1 MAELTFSKSPT
12 MNQTE
17 NQFLGFRIRTLRK
30 SKKVTLAQL
39 AEKCDLSIGYIS
51 QLERGLAHPSINAL
65 INISQQLGVTVQWFF
80 AASQQAVSEED
91 AGYVTRAECRTR
103 VEYENGIVDEF
114 MSFSQ
119 DKQLEMLISNFPPKT
134 FSKQQYA
141 HEGEEAGYVMQGQF
155 ELWVGERHYV
165 LAQGDSFSF
174 SSTEP
179 HRYGNPGDEPCKI
192 VWVITPPTY

>member
-1 MAELTFSKSPT
+1 MDLEKAFGEELRKAREQKGFS
-12 MNQTE
+12 QE
-17 NQFLGFRIRTLRK
+17 ELGFESDHHRT
-30 SKKVTLAQL
+30 
-39 AEKCDLSIGYIS
+39 YIS

-80 AASQQAVSEED
+80 AASQQAVSAED
-91 AGYVTRAECRTR
+91 EGYVTRSECRTR
-103 VEYENGIVDEF
+103 VEYESGIVDEF

-119 DKQLEMLISNFPPKT
+119 EKQLEMLISNFPPKT

>member
-1 MAELTFSKSPT
+1 
-12 MNQTE
+12 MNQPE

-39 AEKCDLSIGYIS
+39 AEKCQLSIGYIS
-51 QLERGLAHPSINAL
+51 QLERGLAQPSINAL

-80 AASQQAVSEED
+80 AASQQAVAADD
-91 AGYVTRAECRTR
+91 AGYVTRAECRPR

-114 MSFSQ
+114 MSFAK
-119 DKQLEMLISNFPPKT
+119 DKQLEMLISNFPPHT
-134 FSKQQYA
+134 FSKQQYS

-155 ELWVGERHYV
+155 EIWVGERHYA
-165 LAQGDSFSF
+165 LQQGDSFSF
-174 SSTEP
+174 SSLEP
-179 HRYGNPGDEPCKI
+179 HRYGNPGDVTAQI